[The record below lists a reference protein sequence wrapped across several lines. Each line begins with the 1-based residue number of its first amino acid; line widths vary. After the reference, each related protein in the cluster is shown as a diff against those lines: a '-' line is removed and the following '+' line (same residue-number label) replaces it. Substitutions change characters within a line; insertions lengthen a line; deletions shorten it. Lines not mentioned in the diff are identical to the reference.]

1 MNPYQYS
8 DNYISEKEF
17 ICAYPS
23 IIIGVAVLELPSLV
37 AAETSFSDG
46 WISIFLA
53 GVIFTVLAI
62 LAVKVAMCFPDQS
75 FFSYTSFLVTR
86 PIAITISLI
95 YVIICICLGGY
106 ITRSIS
112 YISQQYLF
120 NQTPMEVLALCF
132 LLVVIYAISGE
143 RVGLF
148 RLNMMFLPIIL
159 VIFIFVGV
167 LNIKWYDTE
176 NFLPLFQTD
185 INGYLKGMLISSEA
199 FIGFGIGL
207 FYIFLVRNP
216 KNMTKN
222 VVTGMSICILFYLFI
237 FLSSIGVFGNLVT
250 SNIMFPTIEL
260 AKRVDL
266 PGGIFER
273 IDAFIFTIWIMA
285 IFNTVAMILDISI
298 LLLSSIFK
306 KANKKM
312 ITFIIAPIVFYIGMF
327 PQQTDQVRQAST
339 ALGLFTVLFSILII
353 TSLFLIAKI
362 RGVKREKE

>member
-216 KNMTKN
+216 TNMTKN

-250 SNIMFPTIEL
+250 SNLMFPTIEL

-327 PQQTDQVRQAST
+327 PQQTDQVRQASK
-339 ALGLFTVLFSILII
+339 VLSLISVFFSILII
-353 TSLFLIAKI
+353 TSLFLIVKI